1 MFQTVII
8 IPGYVPLLN
17 SRAPGSFMLVDL
29 LLSFE
34 TSVAVTENMVQFGN
48 SIQSM

>member
-1 MFQTVII
+1 MII
-8 IPGYVPLLN
+8 IPGYVRLLN

-34 TSVAVTENMVQFGN
+34 ASVAVTASMVQFGN